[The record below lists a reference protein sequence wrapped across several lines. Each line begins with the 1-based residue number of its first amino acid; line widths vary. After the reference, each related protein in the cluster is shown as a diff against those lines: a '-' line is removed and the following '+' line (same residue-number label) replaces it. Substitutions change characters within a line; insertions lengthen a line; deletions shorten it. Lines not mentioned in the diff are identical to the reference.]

1 LSDKPEERDK
11 MRLNDLVNCRSL
23 QGAKLVVEIST
34 PDLPVTG
41 INILEATDI
50 ERWGKAGMVLLSS
63 YFALQKHDHDEL
75 KIFFE
80 KIKQIGIAAIIIK
93 VNRLVNEIP
102 QQFVELCREY
112 EIALFQIDDQI
123 KYEDIIVEVLGS
135 ILAMRE
141 QRLSLYYKISKLSSE
156 MTLELLS
163 TQEILERFKT
173 LMGFDLTLIEKD
185 KRYPISTNPVLAK
198 FTLVK
203 AFPIFVSEYMTFDY
217 RRFSCQYEKFLKLE
231 NQFALLVDFST
242 SEETEATLVIHE
254 KPERMIDEDDVM
266 VVENLVRCLQ
276 LNLLRESLGKQKKMM
291 KTNSLVNDLLR
302 GLVNEPTEFDSV
314 CADLEINIDAD
325 CQVLT
330 FDYYSPREND
340 LIALFEIKD
349 RIRAE
354 IKRNYHNVIY
364 YITPR
369 YDQYVFIFDN
379 QSSHAVDKNII
390 KKILDDLLP
399 KDSQSPVKYFCGI
412 SDPFQVRRIS
422 LAAAQ
427 SKSVAD
433 FLSQNHIGDT
443 LSEYRDLGFFKLFLS
458 KENLQMLDFVP
469 EDIIRMQRESKELF
483 DTLCVYLKNNQ
494 SYKLTAEAMFLHPKT
509 VKYRIEKMVREY
521 QINFDDV
528 HSLTILLASI
538 EILEFKHQM

>member
-1 LSDKPEERDK
+1 MKLI
-11 MRLNDLVNCRSL
+11 DLVNCRSL
-23 QGAKLVVEIST
+23 QGAKLVVGIST

-75 KIFFE
+75 RIFFE

-102 QQFVELCREY
+102 QQFVNLCRDY
-112 EIALFQIDDQI
+112 EIALLQIDDQI

-173 LMGFDLTLIEKD
+173 LMGFELTLIEKD

-198 FTLVK
+198 FTLVE
-203 AFPIFVSEYMTFDY
+203 ALPIFVSEYMTFDY
-217 RRFSCQYEKFLKLE
+217 RRFSCQYEKFLNLKD
-231 NQFALLVDFST
+231 QCVLLVDFST

-254 KPERMIDEDDVM
+254 KPERRIDEDDIM

-276 LNLLRESLGKQKKMM
+276 LNLLRKSLGKQKKMM
-291 KTNSLVNDLLR
+291 NTNSLVNDLLR
-302 GLVNEPTEFDSV
+302 GLVNEPAEFDSV
-314 CADLEINIDAD
+314 CADLKIDPD
-325 CQVLT
+325 SNCQVLT
-330 FDYYSPREND
+330 FDYYYPREND

-349 RIRAE
+349 HIRAE
-354 IKRNYHNVIY
+354 IKRIHHNLVY

-369 YDQYVFIFDN
+369 YDQYIFTFAN
-379 QSSHAVDKNII
+379 QSSRFVEKSMI

-399 KDSQSPVKYFCGI
+399 GDSQSPVKYFCGI
-412 SDPFQVRRIS
+412 SDSFPVRKIT
-422 LAAAQ
+422 LAAEQ

-433 FLSQNHIGDT
+433 FLSQNHIGNT
-443 LSEYRDLGFFKLFLS
+443 LSEYKDLGFFKLFLS
-458 KENLQMLDFVP
+458 KENSQMLDFVP
-469 EDIIRMQRESKELF
+469 DDLIRMQHESKELF

-509 VKYRIEKMVREY
+509 VKYRIEKLVRDY
-521 QINFDDV
+521 QINFGDI
-528 HSLTILLASI
+528 HSLAILLASI
-538 EILEFKHQM
+538 EILEFQRRM